1 MDPMNFKSLGELE
14 NYLPA
19 QDERIT
25 ALETLN
31 RQLRDKMEKSPINHE
46 QIIDEIDDAI
56 DDALPNSSI
65 FSHNFLT
72 RAFAIW
78 GHYFVAQLM
87 IGLIVLAVYL
97 VIFVVILGGIAIN
110 N

>member
-1 MDPMNFKSLGELE
+1 MDPIKFNSMGELE
-14 NYLPA
+14 NYLSA
-19 QDERIT
+19 HEERIA
-25 ALETLN
+25 ALETQN
-31 RQLRDKMEKSPINHE
+31 RQLREKLEKSTFSHE
-46 QIIDEIDDAI
+46 QISDAI

-65 FSHNFLT
+65 FSDNFLT

-87 IGLIVLAVYL
+87 IGVIILAVYL

-110 N
+110 H

>member
-1 MDPMNFKSLGELE
+1 MDPMKFNSMGELE
-14 NYLPA
+14 NYLSA
-19 QDERIT
+19 QEERIT
-25 ALETLN
+25 ALEAQN
-31 RQLRDKMEKSPINHE
+31 RQLREKLEKPVLFRQQVE
-46 QIIDEIDDAI
+46 KAL
-56 DDALPNSSI
+56 DDALPNTSI
-65 FSHNFLT
+65 LSNNFLT
-72 RAFAIW
+72 RAFSIW